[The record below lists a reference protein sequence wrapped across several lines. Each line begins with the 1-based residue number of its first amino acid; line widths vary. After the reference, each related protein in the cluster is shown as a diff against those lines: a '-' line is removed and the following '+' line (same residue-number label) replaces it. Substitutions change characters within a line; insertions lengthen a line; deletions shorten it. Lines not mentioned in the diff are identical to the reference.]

1 MHTLLIEVAS
11 LVVEQGL
18 QGAGGFSSC
27 PSQALEHKLSS
38 CAAAVCFSAAASFLC
53 SSFVSLQ
60 HVGSPVLAGEFFTSE
75 SPGKSLG
82 MFLIRKK
89 KKT

>member
-38 CAAAVCFSAAASFLC
+38 CAAAASFLC